1 MFFQPLPT
9 DTFWQHC
16 RWIPTAWNCC
26 NQASMVTPVTS
37 ELDVTVSVLDV
48 HHVKP
53 TCLFVINLT
62 NSTVPGWNSRLLCPP
77 QMLPLCC
84 HQTSWKHSGVCQFR
98 HSERCFS
105 VDFIQTADIR
115 PTGSVLCSIQLKGK
129 LLLWLHYPVVT
140 DIFKNMNIIVDQI
153 HLQCVIW
160 YLNKSWATKVLV
172 QTLIYWTVVTNDWHR
187 STAAVFD
194 HCDNF

>member
-16 RWIPTAWNCC
+16 RWIPTALNCC

-84 HQTSWKHSGVCQFR
+84 HQTSCIQAVHSPSVGP
-98 HSERCFS
+98 SETQRFVS
-105 VDFIQTADIR
+105 VSSFGAVFFCRFHTNCGYPPNR
-115 PTGSVLCSIQLKGK
+115 LCTLFHPIERKA
-129 LLLWLHYPVVT
+129 PVVAPLSSCYGY
-140 DIFKNMNIIVDQI
+140 F
-153 HLQCVIW
+153 
-160 YLNKSWATKVLV
+160 
-172 QTLIYWTVVTNDWHR
+172 
-187 STAAVFD
+187 
-194 HCDNF
+194 